1 MDKEIG
7 KRIKF
12 LRLKAGL
19 SQTELAEKI
28 GVSKQTLYK
37 YENGIITNIPSD
49 KIEAIASATG
59 YSPSYIM
66 GWHDILQL
74 VLKGPN
80 IDEKSLLVEY
90 QELNSGGKRRL
101 REYLT
106 YLLTKD
112 EWKNKDK
119 DGDQNG

>member
-49 KIEAIASATG
+49 KIEAIAAATG
-59 YSPSYIM
+59 YNPSYIM

-90 QELNSGGKRRL
+90 QELNSDGKRRL

-119 DGDQNG
+119 DGENNG